1 MYIVHCVVCLKLC
14 VQCAQSSAV
23 LLSLLHSL
31 VHSAVWSELCVLC
44 TLCTVH
50 CAVYTV
56 QGPAQSRSLLCT
68 VLCTVLNTM
77 HSSAISAQPSQNF
90 VCTSLHSLVHSFSQF
105 CAQSIVLLCYKCT
118 AQSGQNLQWLSCH
131 RWVYSGP
138 RLAIYFSSVCFFK
151 KLSVH
156 RIHRVTKKQ

>member
-1 MYIVHCVVCLKLC
+1 MCILHVKCMYIVHCVVCLKLC

-56 QGPAQSRSLLCT
+56 HCTLCRALHAQSRSLLCT

-105 CAQSIVLLCYKCT
+105 CAQSIVLLCYKVHFVCT
-118 AQSGQNLQWLSCH
+118 AMHSLVL
-131 RWVYSGP
+131 
-138 RLAIYFSSVCFFK
+138 
-151 KLSVH
+151 
-156 RIHRVTKKQ
+156 

>member
-1 MYIVHCVVCLKLC
+1 MYNVHSPVRSCSVYCTVFC
-14 VQCAQSSAV
+14 AV
-23 LLSLLHSL
+23 LQSVALLCFKCTALSGQNF
-31 VHSAVWSELCVLC
+31 VC
-44 TLCTVH
+44 
-50 CAVYTV
+50 TV

-118 AQSGQNLQWLSCH
+118 AQSELCVHS
-131 RWVYSGP
+131 
-138 RLAIYFSSVCFFK
+138 LAQCCAQFYTVLCTVFCTFV
-151 KLSVH
+151 L
-156 RIHRVTKKQ
+156 